1 MGKLVVDLAA
11 LHAASNHIAGIGS
24 DLDDA
29 ASRGRSDADFG
40 SDTVATAHARATAS
54 HGRAL
59 QALSESVGS
68 LRDWMRSAADD
79 YAAQDAAI
87 ASTAR

>member
-11 LHAASNHIAGIGS
+11 LHAASSHIAGIGS

-29 ASRGRSDADFG
+29 ASGRQSDADFG
-40 SDTVATAHARATAS
+40 SDTVATAHAQAAAS
-54 HGRAL
+54 HGRSL
-59 QALSESVGS
+59 RALSESVES

-79 YAAQDAAI
+79 YAAQDAEI
-87 ASTAR
+87 ASRA